1 MKILFFGSSS
11 FSIPALEYIAESNKH
26 RVCGVITLPDK
37 KSGRG
42 KHLVSSPVRLFSIKM
57 GLHVMPT
64 DVIDMDVLQRIQDLA
79 PEIGVVSSFSL
90 MLPKVLIDIFPK
102 GIINIHPS
110 LLPKYR
116 GASPIQS
123 ALINGDKKTGVSII
137 QLTPEMD
144 AGDILTVR
152 ELYIKPNEYYEELSD
167 RLAVMGAEMTLEV
180 LGQIY
185 SGEVRPVPQENAR
198 AAYCSKIKKVDG
210 KVNWEEPAEL
220 IERKIRAYVP
230 WPTVYTY
237 WMRGD
242 KLIKIYRAEVSA
254 TLDQEKPGTVIQA
267 DNSGI
272 VVQTG
277 KDALRITELQPQGG
291 KKMTVQDFLNG
302 RNLKISDF
310 FS

>member
-1 MKILFFGSSS
+1 MKILFLGSSS
-11 FSIPALEYIAESNKH
+11 FSIPALEYIAESNDYEI
-26 RVCGVITLPDK
+26 VGVITLPDK

-42 KHLVSSPVRLFSIKM
+42 KHMISSPIRLLSIKM
-57 GLHVMPT
+57 GLHVIIT
-64 DVIDMDVLQRIQDLA
+64 DQIDIDVLERIRALEPDL
-79 PEIGVVSSFSL
+79 GVVSSFSL

-102 GIINIHPS
+102 GIVNIHPS

-123 ALINGDKKTGVSII
+123 SLINGDEKTGVTII
-137 QLTPEMD
+137 QLSPEMD
-144 AGDILTVR
+144 AGDILAVR
-152 ELYIKPNEYYEELSD
+152 ETSIKPNEYYEALSD
-167 RLAVMGAEMTLEV
+167 RLAVMGAEMTLDV
-180 LGQIY
+180 LGQIRC
-185 SGEVRPVPQENAR
+185 GEATPCPQENAC
-198 AAYCSKIKKVDG
+198 AEYCTKIKKVDG

-242 KLIKIYRAEVSA
+242 KLIKIYQSEVTA
-254 TLDQEKPGTVIQA
+254 TLDQDKPGTVIQA

-291 KKMTVQDFLNG
+291 KRMKVQDFLNG
-302 RNLKISDF
+302 RNLKSGDF